1 MAELKPS
8 QYSFS
13 MDKAWLT
20 KNEYKT
26 LGGAM
31 VQGMTAGYFDFV
43 AHPDRIFRRCKQ
55 WTPEMATTALEIIN
69 AAQAYGIPLEQ
80 NEESKRNKRHYWP
93 EFWNLAGENIQII
106 HGLDAHSVDELKAKC
121 YIWKDTIAEAS
132 GDLGVPKTSVS
143 EAVKHIN
150 KITRPYYEE

>member
-20 KNEYKT
+20 KNEYKA

-43 AHPDRIFRRCKQ
+43 AHPDRIFRRCRQ

-69 AAQAYGIPLEQ
+69 AAQAYGI
-80 NEESKRNKRHYWP
+80 
-93 EFWNLAGENIQII
+93 
-106 HGLDAHSVDELKAKC
+106 
-121 YIWKDTIAEAS
+121 
-132 GDLGVPKTSVS
+132 GVFM
-143 EAVKHIN
+143 
-150 KITRPYYEE
+150 R

>member
-20 KNEYKT
+20 KNEYKA

-55 WTPEMATTALEIIN
+55 WTPEMETTALEILN

-132 GDLGVPKTSVS
+132 GDLGVPKISVS

-150 KITRPYYEE
+150 KITRPYYED